1 MSPKEFISQ
10 IQNIQEP
17 LRRFLCT
24 LCRGDSDKAD
34 DIAQDA
40 LMKAFLAVESF
51 REQSGLATWIFRI
64 GYNCFIDRQRKDSRL
79 DMGGISPETLSVPSD
94 NKADDSFKYEALLN
108 AVEALSSNEK
118 AVILLFYH
126 EEMSIKD
133 IAIITNMSESNVKV
147 SLHRGRKHLKEHLEN
162 GDR

>member
-1 MSPKEFISQ
+1 MSSEEFISQ
-10 IQNIQEP
+10 IQSIQEP
-17 LRRFLCT
+17 LRRFLST

-40 LMKAFLAVESF
+40 LIKAFLAIESF
-51 REQSGLATWIFRI
+51 RGQSGLATWIFRI

-79 DMGGISPETLSVPSD
+79 DMGGISSETLCVPSD
-94 NKADDSFKYEALLN
+94 NKADDRFRYEALYS
-108 AVEALSSNEK
+108 AIESLSNNEK

-126 EEMSIKD
+126 EAMSIKD
-133 IAIITNMSESNVKV
+133 IAVVTNMSESNVKV
-147 SLHRGRKHLKEHLEN
+147 SLHRGRKHIKEQLEN